1 MVALSIGH
9 ATYDIMVPLEN
20 YPIENGKYYLKEKI
34 DSSGGGASNV
44 AFLLAKWNVETYFS
58 GVVGYDDFGSFIKKD
73 MEASGIK
80 TSFLETSYD
89 KKTSTSFILIN
100 GTNHTRTIFNIE
112 SEEFHLKKYEY
123 DIHPDIVY
131 MDGYEYSASTTAMN
145 KYREA
150 ITVLDAS
157 SATKELIA
165 LARDAKYIIGSIEFA
180 EGIAGMKIDFN
191 NPVTLLTVYKRVKDR
206 FPNNEIII
214 TLKGYGAL
222 YHLNGEI
229 KQMPPLNVV
238 EIDRTGVGDIFR
250 GAFLYAMGSK
260 YDLETSIRLANITAS
275 LSTTK
280 MGVKDS
286 IPTLSEV
293 IQNYESRFGKLQV
306 IVAEPIPQTETPIQ
320 NSEPKEEP
328 QEVQQPSQEN
338 QIFQTMAI
346 SPDEIKAASEGV
358 SNQNLITPALEP
370 PTNPTIPNQ
379 MQAAALMQLQN
390 QTMNIPINQNISQ
403 PMPPQPPKNILK

>member
-20 YPIENGKYYLKEKI
+20 YPIENGKYYLKEKL
-34 DSSGGGASNV
+34 DSCGGGAANV
-44 AFLLAKWNVETYFS
+44 AFLLAKWNVDTFFS
-58 GVVGYDDFGSFIKKD
+58 GVIGYDDFGGFIKKD
-73 MEASGIK
+73 MENAGIK
-80 TSFLETSYD
+80 TPFLETSYD

-100 GTNHTRTIFNIE
+100 SANHTRTIFNIE
-112 SEEFHLKKYEY
+112 PEEFHLKKYEY
-123 DIHPDIVY
+123 DIHPEIIY
-131 MDGYEYSASTTAMN
+131 IDGYEYSASTTAMN
-145 KYREA
+145 KYRNA

-157 SATKELIA
+157 SASKELMT
-165 LARDAKYIIGSIEFA
+165 LARDIKYIIGSIEFA

-250 GAFLYAMGSK
+250 GAFLYAIGSN

-280 MGVKDS
+280 LGGKDS

-293 IQNYESRFGKLQV
+293 IQNYESRFGKLQMMTV
-306 IVAEPIPQTETPIQ
+306 EPLPQNEDPAMEPSTTNTEENMNTQPQNETNPKTEQTESIPQQVAPPPIQ
-320 NSEPKEEP
+320 NPVEPPKE
-328 QEVQQPSQEN
+328 QVDTNAKINN
-338 QIFQTMAI
+338 QIQQEAI
-346 SPDEIKAASEGV
+346 
-358 SNQNLITPALEP
+358 L
-370 PTNPTIPNQ
+370 
-379 MQAAALMQLQN
+379 QLQN
-390 QTMNIPINQNISQ
+390 QTMNIQPPINNNP
-403 PMPPQPPKNILK
+403 PMPPKPPTSTQK